1 MEIGGLTCLVS
12 ACSNQSTNVLKAL
25 DREFT
30 ILDGALNAFV
40 TEMKAQE
47 RWDDVTI
54 VVSSDFGR

>member
-1 MEIGGLTCLVS
+1 MVSLVWFPPVQYHSTSVLT
-12 ACSNQSTNVLKAL
+12 AL

-30 ILDGALNAFV
+30 ILDGALDAFV

-47 RWDDVTI
+47 KWDDVTI